1 MAEECPKCGFSVPSI
16 RLAEHVSRCKATQ
29 KLTGSSGMAARR
41 RRGARI
47 TTAELESRRVA
58 EYYQQ
63 LWKKE
68 DEDLDDILREQG
80 RKPKLR
86 SPGPYSPGKS
96 VAAPS
101 SDTPAREKEIAAMK
115 ARIAEL
121 EGILRNRS
129 GT

>member
-47 TTAELESRRVA
+47 TTAELESRRVT

-86 SPGPYSPGKS
+86 SPALTRRANRLRHPA
-96 VAAPS
+96 V
-101 SDTPAREKEIAAMK
+101 TPQLAR
-115 ARIAEL
+115 R
-121 EGILRNRS
+121 RS
-129 GT
+129 LP